1 MIMSTDVERV
11 FDKIQQPF
19 LIITLSKREVEG
31 NFINLMKIVY
41 ENPAANIILNGEK
54 MDAFPLSLES
64 MQGWSFLTIPIIH
77 CSSGL
82 N

>member
-19 LIITLSKREVEG
+19 LIITLSKLEVEG

-64 MQGWSFLTIPIIH
+64 MQGWSFLTIPIDRK
-77 CSSGL
+77 SVV
-82 N
+82 